1 MSFKSKKEKT
11 INFNFLLDEFFIN
24 HGLDEIEKHS
34 TNQDNDLES
43 IMLSSYDILNEIYKI
58 KANIKITEKVNQIKN
73 ISSINRYTYKS
84 NIKNKKEKKIEKK
97 NNSIKNKNSNSLEIY
112 RNDFDIQKCIRQID
126 INSLILKKNENI
138 YLKKDK
144 SSNYIYLNNGQKKKM
159 INLKKQYSSK
169 NENKNRIINNENNS
183 MSDKNIKK
191 NERNKNKKINIR
203 HFTVSLLD

>member
-34 TNQDNDLES
+34 TKQDNDLES

-112 RNDFDIQKCIRQID
+112 RNDSDIQKCIRQID